1 MNDNANNDV
10 QQIVMDHKKRHELL
24 FCACVFSNPEMVKKE
39 CGWLSPDLFTSYS
52 FKGFWKDVLNDIKP
66 TEAAINNAVL
76 NDLVSA
82 NTQILSTLEYPSYAQ
97 AIIDDDY
104 LLNIATNLGPV
115 AKAVGERNLIKTKAL
130 IDKITEKKQLSNYE
144 IPTAYDVAME
154 FAETLGLDNQVVN
167 TYITPLDNS
176 LGGMAIGTLNLIA
189 ARPSMGK
196 TGLAWQ
202 IARNMATNG
211 KKVIYFSVE
220 MSRTALWARAACG
233 ILEYDIKDYYN
244 NKFTKEQTSKI
255 VDVTG
260 SLMNKYGENL
270 LIDDRSRLTSDDIW
284 KSVSK
289 YTPDCIVVDHI
300 SLLSDKADN
309 EIKRLGNITWTGK
322 QIAKE
327 YKLVS
332 IYLQQLN
339 RGTEYR
345 TGDGRRPTMSD
356 LRDSGETEQNADTVT
371 FIYRPDYYEVG
382 TPPIISDTELI
393 IAKNRN
399 GERNIIANTKY
410 HLKRQWFY
418 SRVELEQ
425 ESEIR
430 RTR

>member
-1 MNDNANNDV
+1 MTDDV
-10 QQIVMDHKKRHELL
+10 QQSVLNHKKNHELL
-24 FCACVFSNPEMVKKE
+24 FCACAFSNAEMVKKD
-39 CGWLSPDLFTSYS
+39 CGWLSPDIFTSYAL
-52 FKGFWKDVLNDIKP
+52 KAFWKDLQNDIPP
-66 TEAAINNAVL
+66 TEAAINNVVL
-76 NDLVSA
+76 NELVSA

-97 AIIDDDY
+97 AILDDDY
-104 LLNIATNLGPV
+104 LLNIAMNLGPV
-115 AKAVGERNLIKTKAL
+115 AESIGSRDLIKTKKL
-130 IDKITEKKQLSNYE
+130 IDKITDKKQVSNYE
-144 IPTAYDVAME
+144 IPSAYDVAMD

-167 TYITPLDNS
+167 TYISPLDNS

-220 MSRTALWARAACG
+220 MSATALWARAACG

-244 NKFTKEQTSKI
+244 NKLTKEQISKI

-270 LIDDRSRLTSDDIW
+270 RIDDRSRITSEDIW
-284 KSVSK
+284 KAVSK

-345 TGDGRRPTMSD
+345 SGDARRPTMSD

-382 TPPIISDTELI
+382 TPPIVSDTELI